1 MKQEEGIMLS
11 AQAEYALS
19 SQSDKTSQLSADSN
33 LKTVDIRVRFFKH
46 LFIAC
51 VLLLCKSPSV
61 GAYVC
66 KPFSTGYLQTP
77 RKQRSSLQ
85 MYVPSSTPTSQT
97 QAMVAKKML
106 GDNRNQ
112 HTKKTPP
119 PQASGKVSRSSLRA
133 SSHTTSTFS
142 ATSPETAIA
151 SSDVLPSFRAAHG
164 LLHPHTFMKLRDQ
177 YEHNGGGDAI
187 RYFLDTYEEY
197 GPMACIPCLS
207 DPDVLPKLTEAM
219 RAID

>member
-1 MKQEEGIMLS
+1 MLS

-19 SQSDKTSQLSADSN
+19 SQSDKTSQLSADST

-106 GDNRNQ
+106 GDNRNK
-112 HTKKTPP
+112 HTQKNSSTSSVRKGIKIFFASFFSYDKYIFCYVPRNSYCKFRCPP
-119 PQASGKVSRSSLRA
+119 LIPCCTRTFASSYVYETSRS
-133 SSHTTSTFS
+133 
-142 ATSPETAIA
+142 I
-151 SSDVLPSFRAAHG
+151 
-164 LLHPHTFMKLRDQ
+164 
-177 YEHNGGGDAI
+177 
-187 RYFLDTYEEY
+187 
-197 GPMACIPCLS
+197 
-207 DPDVLPKLTEAM
+207 
-219 RAID
+219 